1 MGILWNLAAFII
13 VLGILITVHEFGH
26 FWVARR
32 CGIYVERFSIGFGK
46 AIWRKVDKHGTEF
59 VIAWIPLGGY
69 VKMLDERVGE
79 VPPERRHLAF
89 NNKTVGQRAA
99 VVAAGPIANFL
110 LAIVAYW
117 IVFMIGVPAL
127 KPVIAD
133 IRPNSIAEQA
143 KLTPGMELKSVAGI
157 ETPDQNSVRLAL
169 VSKIGAKEV
178 SFVVSD
184 PNSLSESENILNLQQ
199 WNFDPEKQ
207 DPILSLGIMPVGAR
221 LDSKIV
227 EVTVGSAAE
236 KAGLQAGDRIV
247 TVDGQPIDTWHPF
260 TYFVRQSP
268 NKTLALLVE
277 RNGSSLELMITPT
290 AIAQK
295 DGTEVGQVGA
305 QLQVLPPDEQ
315 YLIMQQ
321 YNPFSALYEAS
332 DKTWQLMGLTVKMI
346 GKLVVGDV
354 KLTNLSGPVSI
365 AKGAGMSADS
375 GFVYYLMFMAL
386 ISVNLGIINLFPLPV
401 LDGGHLLFLVI
412 EKIKG
417 GPVSE
422 RVQDFCYRIGIM
434 ALMLLMGLALFNDF
448 SRL

>member
-46 AIWRKVDKHGTEF
+46 AIWSKTDKHGTEF

-69 VKMLDERVGE
+69 VKMLDERVAE
-79 VPPERRHLAF
+79 VAPERRHLAF

-127 KPVIAD
+127 KPIIAD

-157 ETPDQNSVRLAL
+157 ETPDQNAVRLAL
-169 VSKIGAKEV
+169 VSKIGAEEV

-199 WNFDPEKQ
+199 WSFDPEKQ

-221 LDSKIV
+221 LDSKII
-227 EVTVGSAAE
+227 EVTEGSAAE

-247 TVDGQPIDTWHPF
+247 KVDGQPIDTWHPF

-268 NKTLALLVE
+268 NKALELLVE
-277 RNGSSLELMITPT
+277 RNGSSLILNVTPT
-290 AIAQK
+290 AVALK

-305 QLQVLPPDEQ
+305 QLQILPPDEQ

-375 GFVYYLMFMAL
+375 GFIYYLMFMAL

>member
-46 AIWRKVDKHGTEF
+46 AIWRKIDKHGTEF

-69 VKMLDERVGE
+69 VKMLDERVAE
-79 VPPERRHLAF
+79 VAPERRHLAF

-127 KPVIAD
+127 KPIIAD

-157 ETPDQNSVRLAL
+157 ETPDQNAVRLAL

-184 PNSLSESENILNLQQ
+184 LNSLSESENILNLQQ

-221 LDSKIV
+221 LDSKII
-227 EVTVGSAAE
+227 EVTEGSAAE

-247 TVDGQPIDTWHPF
+247 KVDGQPIDTWHPF

-268 NKTLALLVE
+268 NKVLELLVE
-277 RNGSSLELMITPT
+277 RNGSSLMLNITPT
-290 AIAQK
+290 AVALK

-305 QLQVLPPDEQ
+305 QLQILPPDEQ

-375 GFVYYLMFMAL
+375 GFIYYLMFMAL

>member
-46 AIWRKVDKHGTEF
+46 AIWRKIDKHGTEF

-69 VKMLDERVGE
+69 VKMLDERVAE
-79 VPPERRHLAF
+79 VAPERRHLAF

-127 KPVIAD
+127 KPIIAD

-157 ETPDQNSVRLAL
+157 ETPDQNAVRLAL
-169 VSKIGAKEV
+169 VGQIGAKEV

-184 PNSLSESENILNLQQ
+184 LNSLSESENILNLQQ
-199 WNFDPEKQ
+199 WSFDPEKQ

-221 LDSKIV
+221 LDSKII
-227 EVTVGSAAE
+227 EVTEGSAAE

-247 TVDGQPIDTWHPF
+247 KVDGQPIDTWHPF

-268 NKTLALLVE
+268 NKVLELLVE
-277 RNGSSLELMITPT
+277 RNGSSLMLNITPT
-290 AIAQK
+290 AVALK

-305 QLQVLPPDEQ
+305 QLQILPPDEQ

-375 GFVYYLMFMAL
+375 GFIYYLMFMAL